1 MSAIPTCTRRL
12 EFDAAH
18 RITEHGSKCRNLH
31 GHRYAVEITARA
43 AKLDRLGMVI
53 DFGAI
58 KRVVGAWIDETLDHG
73 AILKRGDHITLD
85 GRAVALADICRAQG
99 WKVYEIDGEPTAEN
113 LVLVLKAKA
122 ASLLADFGIQVE
134 RVRLYETPNCWA
146 EV

>member
-18 RITEHGSKCRNLH
+18 RITQHDSKCRNLH

-43 AKLDRLGMVI
+43 ACLDHMGMVI

-58 KRVVGAWIDETLDHG
+58 KRVVGRWIDETLDHG
-73 AILKRGDHITLD
+73 AILKRDDAITLD
-85 GRAVALADICRAQG
+85 GKRLPLADVCRAQG
-99 WKVYEIDGEPTAEN
+99 WKVFEIDGEPTAEN
-113 LVLVLKAKA
+113 LVLVLKAQA
-122 ASLLADFGIQVE
+122 AKLLAEFDIEVE